1 MNYKKLIK
9 ALHKI
14 NNIIY
19 PIASIAAFFWIILV
33 TNYCIMLPK
42 EISNLKE
49 KIEHI
54 ENQETEYEDHIIE
67 HHAEYLVTATVYH
80 AVASQCDSDYLTTA
94 SGKKIKSTN
103 EAYSHRYIAVSRD
116 LRELFPYGCKV
127 EVIGTG
133 KYDGIYT
140 VADTMNK
147 RYTEYIDILINPGM
161 PIGKWENVVIKKL
174 N

>member
-1 MNYKKLIK
+1 MENTKNDILTRVIVILTLIW
-9 ALHKI
+9 I
-14 NNIIY
+14 GYIIGGITATVQY
-19 PIASIAAFFWIILV
+19 QKTKTDI
-33 TNYCIMLPK
+33 
-42 EISNLKE
+42 EIVDSLDV
-49 KIEHI
+49 
-54 ENQETEYEDHIIE
+54 TEYDEVIDEIQVE
-67 HHAEYLVTATVYH
+67 HAEYLVTATVYH

-94 SGKKIKSTN
+94 SGRKIKSTN

-161 PIGKWENVVIKKL
+161 PIGKWENVVIKKI
-174 N
+174 

>member
-9 ALHKI
+9 ALHKLD
-14 NNIIY
+14 NIIY
-19 PIASIAAFFWIILV
+19 PIVSIAAFWWIILV
-33 TNYCIMLPK
+33 TNYCKINSR

-54 ENQETEYEDHIIE
+54 ENREIEYKEPVIE
-67 HHAEYLVTATVYH
+67 NHAEYLVTATVYH
-80 AVASQCDSDYLTTA
+80 AVASQCDGDYLTTA
-94 SGKKIKSTN
+94 SGRKIKSTD

-116 LRELFPYGCKV
+116 LGELFPYGCKV

-133 KYDGIYT
+133 IYDGIYI

-147 RYTEYIDILINPGM
+147 RYTEYIDILINPDM
-161 PIGKWENVVIKKL
+161 PIGKWENVIIKKL
-174 N
+174 

>member
-1 MNYKKLIK
+1 MKTAFEVILMIWVIVISAYVLALDK
-9 ALHKI
+9 ALEKAKQENILLQEQIDILNKNNEEEI
-14 NNIIY
+14 NKN
-19 PIASIAAFFWIILV
+19 
-33 TNYCIMLPK
+33 
-42 EISNLKE
+42 
-49 KIEHI
+49 
-54 ENQETEYEDHIIE
+54 
-67 HHAEYLVTATVYH
+67 HAEYLVTATVYH
-80 AVASQCDSDYLTTA
+80 AVASQCDGDYLTTA

-161 PIGKWENVVIKKL
+161 PIGKWENVIIKKL
-174 N
+174 

>member
-1 MNYKKLIK
+1 MSKFTKITLIICNICIGYIIGGIVSSSYYEK
-9 ALHKI
+9 PTPAIFLLH
-14 NNIIY
+14 
-19 PIASIAAFFWIILV
+19 
-33 TNYCIMLPK
+33 TTEEPK
-42 EISNLKE
+42 ET
-49 KIEHI
+49 IE
-54 ENQETEYEDHIIE
+54 
-67 HHAEYLVTATVYH
+67 HAEYLVTATVYH
-80 AVASQCDSDYLTTA
+80 AVKSQCDDDYLTTA
-94 SGKKIKSTN
+94 SGRKIKSTN

>member
-1 MNYKKLIK
+1 MSKFTRIMVIATSVLIGY
-9 ALHKI
+9 
-14 NNIIY
+14 IIGG
-19 PIASIAAFFWIILV
+19 IIFTEKD
-33 TNYCIMLPK
+33 TNTIKPV
-42 EISNLKE
+42 EI
-49 KIEHI
+49 
-54 ENQETEYEDHIIE
+54 EYEDHIIE
-67 HHAEYLVTATVYH
+67 HNVEYLVTATVYH
-80 AVASQCDSDYLTTA
+80 AVAAQCDGDYLTTA

>member
-1 MNYKKLIK
+1 MKYTSFFYDLFLVVWMILITIRVTDIS
-9 ALHKI
+9 LELEKI
-14 NNIIY
+14 D
-19 PIASIAAFFWIILV
+19 
-33 TNYCIMLPK
+33 TNTNTT
-42 EISNLKE
+42 ISNNVTEKE
-49 KIEHI
+49 
-54 ENQETEYEDHIIE
+54 ETKYEDHIIE
-67 HHAEYLVTATVYH
+67 HNVEYLVTATVYH
-80 AVASQCDSDYLTTA
+80 AVEAQCNADYLTTA

-103 EAYSHRYIAVSRD
+103 EAYSHKYIAVSRD

-133 KYDGIYT
+133 IYDGIYT

-147 RYTEYIDILINPGM
+147 RYTNYIDILINPDM

>member
-1 MNYKKLIK
+1 MKTAFEVILIIWVVVISADVIALDK
-9 ALHKI
+9 ALEKAKQENILLQEQIDILNKNNEEEI
-14 NNIIY
+14 N
-19 PIASIAAFFWIILV
+19 
-33 TNYCIMLPK
+33 
-42 EISNLKE
+42 
-49 KIEHI
+49 
-54 ENQETEYEDHIIE
+54 EN
-67 HHAEYLVTATVYH
+67 HAEYLVTATVYH
-80 AVASQCDSDYLTTA
+80 AVASQCDGDYLTTA
-94 SGKKIKSTN
+94 SGRKIKSTN

-174 N
+174 KL

>member
-1 MNYKKLIK
+1 MNKFTRIM
-9 ALHKI
+9 
-14 NNIIY
+14 IIATSVLVGY
-19 PIASIAAFFWIILV
+19 IIGGIV
-33 TNYCIMLPK
+33 FIEKDTNTIESV
-42 EISNLKE
+42 EI
-49 KIEHI
+49 
-54 ENQETEYEDHIIE
+54 EYEDHIIE
-67 HHAEYLVTATVYH
+67 HNVEYLVTATVYH
-80 AVASQCDSDYLTTA
+80 AVSSQCDGDYLTTA

-127 EVIGTG
+127 EIIGTG